1 MVVFIILFKDS
12 KGVIEN
18 SHSKNRQYNDQTKK
32 EKKKTKKIK
41 IKINIVDKNI
51 TQKTKDWATYVFIS
65 LLSKNYCIN
74 ICTEIHE
81 NIKTVDKK
89 DTRSDK

>member
-18 SHSKNRQYNDQTKK
+18 SNSKNRHYNDQTKK

-41 IKINIVDKNI
+41 INIVDKNI
-51 TQKTKDWATYVFIS
+51 TQKTND
-65 LLSKNYCIN
+65 
-74 ICTEIHE
+74 
-81 NIKTVDKK
+81 
-89 DTRSDK
+89 

>member
-32 EKKKTKKIK
+32 EKKK
-41 IKINIVDKNI
+41 DKENKNKNKHCR
-51 TQKTKDWATYVFIS
+51 QKYYTENQR
-65 LLSKNYCIN
+65 LSN
-74 ICTEIHE
+74 ICLYIFIIEKLLYKHMYR
-81 NIKTVDKK
+81 
-89 DTRSDK
+89 DTREH

>member
-1 MVVFIILFKDS
+1 MVVFIILFKNS

-18 SHSKNRQYNDQTKK
+18 SNSKNRQYNDQTKK
-32 EKKKTKKIK
+32 EKKKNNIK

-51 TQKTKDWATYVFIS
+51 TPKTKDWATYVSIS
-65 LLSKNYCIN
+65 LFPKNYCIY

-81 NIKTVDKK
+81 NIEIVDKK
-89 DTRSDK
+89 DARSDK